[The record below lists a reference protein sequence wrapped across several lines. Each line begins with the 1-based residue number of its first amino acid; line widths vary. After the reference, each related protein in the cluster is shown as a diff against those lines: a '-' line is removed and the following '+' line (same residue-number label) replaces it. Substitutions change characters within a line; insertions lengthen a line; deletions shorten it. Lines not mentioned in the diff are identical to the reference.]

1 MKELFEMLNGLS
13 NRKLNK
19 RSFLAA
25 CGAVAA
31 AAAISAPSASAAS
44 PNERRIAVI
53 YFSRRG
59 IRKASRNVFRT

>member
-25 CGAVAA
+25 CGAAAA
-31 AAAISAPSASAAS
+31 AAAISAPSASRAS
-44 PNERRIAVI
+44 E
-53 YFSRRG
+53 S
-59 IRKASRNVFRT
+59 KST